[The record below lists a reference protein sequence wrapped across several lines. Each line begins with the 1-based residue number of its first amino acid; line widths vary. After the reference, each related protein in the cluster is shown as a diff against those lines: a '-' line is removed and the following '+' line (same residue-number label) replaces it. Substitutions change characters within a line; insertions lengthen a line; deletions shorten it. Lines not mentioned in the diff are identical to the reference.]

1 MNSRSPTKQPVPP
14 LLRLVRSGRHARQ
27 AHVGGDFL
35 LDYDADDDFV
45 EFVSSFRVVRTMKDW
60 GVEDSPTDVSC
71 RLIPPSCFT
80 RSSAILNPAAVG
92 PEAITF
98 ARAITAPTRARQLRA
113 RRHLSSSWGSGTDR
127 GYYRARSQCRH
138 KGAQGTG
145 RRRKIEPVS
154 FSDGV
159 SLSPSRCFRLR
170 RRTDRHHPTRVPI
183 RLLQAASR
191 ASPGLRPSQD
201 RRA

>member
-1 MNSRSPTKQPVPP
+1 MPP

-45 EFVSSFRVVRTMKDW
+45 EFVSSFRVGRTMKDW
-60 GVEDSPTDVSC
+60 GVEDSPTDGSC

-98 ARAITAPTRARQLRA
+98 ARAITAPTPLASYGPVATCLAPGVRARTEDIIAHGPNAGIRA
-113 RRHLSSSWGSGTDR
+113 HRV
-127 GYYRARSQCRH
+127 RAA
-138 KGAQGTG
+138 GA
-145 RRRKIEPVS
+145 K
-154 FSDGV
+154 
-159 SLSPSRCFRLR
+159 
-170 RRTDRHHPTRVPI
+170 
-183 RLLQAASR
+183 
-191 ASPGLRPSQD
+191 
-201 RRA
+201 